1 MRRVLRFHFNL
12 AERKKQENSGKIQ
25 FYFFFFDFGTI
36 VAVKVNLRVGEA
48 SGVKKREQLERF

>member
-1 MRRVLRFHFNL
+1 CVALFEFSLSSPRGKS
-12 AERKKQENSGKIQ
+12 KKIPEKSNFI
-25 FYFFFFDFGTI
+25 FFFFDFGTI